1 MSKTRNLL
9 LAASAMVA
17 VAGPAFAQK
26 TIVFGD
32 VSEPPNAT
40 NGVQNDNYFLAKQVT
55 FATTGPTANAGWVEF
70 KLAPSA
76 SATFPVGNTVIT
88 LNVAGGTFDGAGSP
102 TWVVIPT
109 TGATCLASNSVTANI
124 SGTPSSTSI
133 TFQMSG
139 MSNCDGTSA
148 ADQIGFRIPVRVA
161 GPTAPFTVDLGFT
174 TDALI
179 PIDGPT
185 FTGPKNAVQIADAVD
200 LDITSNTG
208 TAATALV
215 STAYGNLNISE
226 PTLGNIDLDF
236 TTDVSGFSVYKNL
249 AYTGI
254 TSADI
259 AGSTFVI
266 TTTAG
271 AYAGLTDLDIDDSPP
286 ATFAGNVATFGLSA
300 SDTNDLFDGGL
311 ITVEDASG
319 LTAIAAQDFTFTGT
333 VSFSSGSGLTG
344 PQTLTAP
351 GTTTPIAL
359 AEIVRDGTQVYIP
372 WVASGPTASVS
383 TSNNVLRVGNQGAT
397 AVVVRAVI
405 QTATATGGS
414 PTVISSGSLPSVAF
428 TVGTA
433 PARGELLITSADLSA
448 AAAAALG
455 AGAAQS
461 DWGRGDVLL
470 IVEAPPS
477 DISVRKVVQRPEGS
491 FEGFTTASS
500 PASTSPGTR

>member
-9 LAASAMVA
+9 LAASALVA
-17 VAGPAFAQK
+17 VGATPAFAQK
-26 TIVFGD
+26 TIVFQD
-32 VSEPPNAT
+32 VDLTTLNAVE
-40 NGVQNDNYFLAKQVT
+40 NSNYFLAKQVT
-55 FATTGPTANAGWVEF
+55 FATSPTSGANTGWVEF
-70 KLAPSA
+70 KLVPSA
-76 SATFPVGNTVIT
+76 NATFPVGNTVIT
-88 LNVAGGTFDGAGSP
+88 LNVAGGTFNGTASP
-102 TWVVIPT
+102 TWVVIPAA
-109 TGATCLASNSVTANI
+109 GTCTAANAVTANI
-124 SGTPSSTSI
+124 SGTPTTSSI

-139 MSNCDGTSA
+139 MSNCDGTTA
-148 ADQIGFRIPVRVA
+148 GDQIGFRIPVRVA

-185 FTGPKNAVQIADAVD
+185 FTGAVNAVQIADAVD

-215 STAYGNLNISE
+215 STAYGDLNISE

-271 AYAGLTDLDIDDSPP
+271 AYAGLTDLDIDSSPP
-286 ATFAGNVATFGLSA
+286 ANFAGNVATFGLSA

-319 LTAIAAQDFTFTGT
+319 STAIAAQDFTFTGT

-383 TSNNVLRVGNQGAT
+383 TSNNVLRVGNQGGT

-428 TVGTA
+428 AVGTA